1 MADLLWQRKQ
11 DDQNAMN
18 SATQMLALSRTDPQ
32 TLLGYKLGQY
42 ISNYFDRGQE
52 RDANKTANNF
62 TPEQAQHLAQTTRDN
77 ALSGQ
82 KMDAAK
88 AGWDSLNPSAQ
99 QPFGGVLDGL
109 PAPMQLSGGSAPDTI
124 NTGSPGDWQ
133 AMAAKYGDVGPN
145 ISTSSGLLHGIGS
158 SRNDGQT
165 AALSDWDKLAVQ
177 NGDVG
182 GGLSNSINAN
192 GIAERMAQQPQIDLS
207 GSQRLQNLQ
216 SQQQSSNSQL
226 AAAEQQKQQQQIN
239 LIKTFMGGG
248 SPFDLAASAD
258 KAGAA
263 PNNETAPQ
271 QNSKQAVPAA
281 ASMDDAIKQ
290 AMLNSLAPAS
300 SGYGLSDFA
309 ASAAAM
315 DNANGN
321 AGITPRQPLAQDLAQ
336 NKVQN
341 DILYLKSAYG
351 QAQAAGNQAGMD
363 NAHSQADMI
372 REVAKRMG
380 VNTASLGADN
390 TLGQAAYKKSQDDY
404 MEQIRR
410 AVDPEMTM
418 QEYFNQTYNKL
429 RDAGYGYDVSNR
441 VASQKAQVYQAQR
454 LSSMTTQLGQQGLSS
469 TGAVNNLGAQI
480 LSQIAIDS
488 PQTYEALAK
497 MYAMP
502 KDEYDFNAAIKRAIT
517 NNDLQTKLAGVQSN
531 LHMNEADHN
540 LGNTIKLNDH
550 NLGNSMQLEQFKSGL
565 GIKQKQA
572 LARIELQIKG
582 MEQSQAYGI
591 RFNAAKQFG
600 ANDTVAGQYALG
612 LLGKSGNKKE
622 DGRNGVTQQNFTAAE
637 STIKAYDNCEEKAI
651 DANGKRDS
659 SENPYKNSI
668 GEARDTVD
676 RYWAKNFDPN
686 NYNSC
691 MSYATYLLEN
701 NVQKG
706 SPWSK
711 DQVIQSFKNAFGD
724 NADGVIDSIDW
735 GTYFPGQ
742 SSGGS
747 TGGTPASIDEQL
759 KKAGVSGGD

>member
-1 MADLLWQRKQ
+1 
-11 DDQNAMN
+11 
-18 SATQMLALSRTDPQ
+18 
-32 TLLGYKLGQY
+32 
-42 ISNYFDRGQE
+42 
-52 RDANKTANNF
+52 
-62 TPEQAQHLAQTTRDN
+62 
-77 ALSGQ
+77 
-82 KMDAAK
+82 MDAAK

-192 GIAERMAQQPQIDLS
+192 GIAERMAQPSQIDLS

-216 SQQQSSNSQL
+216 AQQQASNSQL
-226 AAAEQQKQQQQIN
+226 ATAEQQKQQQQMN

-271 QNSKQAVPAA
+271 QDSKQALPAT

-300 SGYGLSDFA
+300 SSYGLSDFA

-341 DILYLKSAYG
+341 DILSLKSVYN

-380 VNTASLGADN
+380 VDTSSLGADN
-390 TLGQAAYKKSQDDY
+390 TLGQTAYKKSQDDY

-410 AVDPEMTM
+410 AVDPEVTT
-418 QEYFNQTYNKL
+418 QEYYNQMYNKL

-441 VASQKAQVYQAQR
+441 IASQKAQVYQAQR
-454 LSSMTTQLGQQGLSS
+454 LSSMTTQLGQQGLNS

-480 LSQIAIDS
+480 LSQVAIES

-502 KDEYDFNAAIKRAIT
+502 KDNYAFNNAIKQAVT
-517 NNDLQTKLAGVQSN
+517 NEGLQKDLAGYN
-531 LHMNEADHN
+531 RGLHINEADHN

-550 NLGNSMQLEQFKSGL
+550 NLGNTMQLKQFEAGL
-565 GIKQKQA
+565 SVQQKAALDKIALQTQDMGDKQKMNTRLEAARQLNIPDDVANVYA
-572 LARIELQIKG
+572 LTGKLSSGQQKAPKWSEPLSAG
-582 MEQSQAYGI
+582 
-591 RFNAAKQFG
+591 FAKAKESLDGDDVQKFVE
-600 ANDTVAGQYALG
+600 TVAKYKPEMDGQEADYFDAATYALNF
-612 LLGKSGNKKE
+612 LREKKKAEELRKAGNSDSSYYE
-622 DGRNGVTQQNFTAAE
+622 DTAAQ
-637 STIKAYDNCEEKAI
+637 YF
-651 DANGKRDS
+651 S
-659 SENPYKNSI
+659 SIP
-668 GEARDTVD
+668 D
-676 RYWAKNFDPN
+676 YWKGV
-686 NYNSC
+686 
-691 MSYATYLLEN
+691 LL
-701 NVQKG
+701 
-706 SPWSK
+706 
-711 DQVIQSFKNAFGD
+711 
-724 NADGVIDSIDW
+724 
-735 GTYFPGQ
+735 PGY
-742 SSGGS
+742 
-747 TGGTPASIDEQL
+747 
-759 KKAGVSGGD
+759 